1 MKNPIIRNVSR
12 RTFSRR
18 AMLRGAGVA
27 LSLPWLESLAP
38 TARAQAAGAP
48 KRFITIFFPNGT
60 VPQYWVPATAGVGAA
75 WALSPIL
82 EPLTP
87 LKSKVAVL
95 SNIENYTPWKD
106 VFNDDG
112 QSHGRRPGCFLT
124 AADVLSIQNANN
136 GQDMNTI
143 SADQVIAQNPM
154 YSNLTPLASLQLG
167 CGTSENACDGP
178 PCSYSR
184 NITWASDTQPLDPE
198 VDPGAAF
205 DRIVGSAGAVGGG
218 GGAAGAGN
226 APDPLAEQRRALNQ
240 SVLDAVKENTA
251 TVQGLLGASDKAKMD
266 QFLEAI
272 RASEQRIVAVSST
285 MQGGTPTTV
294 DGYTRPTL
302 TAQFNLENTPGGYNK
317 GDHMDVMND
326 LIVMAL
332 ETDTTRIITHMCEHE
347 RSEFEYNHVTQ
358 REFSDAGS
366 TEKAGTCNNYHGAQH
381 GDQMEFATITHWNVQ
396 KVADLAT
403 RLSMIEDGPGV
414 SVLDNSIIVLA
425 SCMDGGGHFGD
436 RIPVA
441 LIGGA
446 GGAFKMDQHIA
457 FPANP
462 NDRAMRDMW
471 FTIMNGYF
479 GVGATDFGHNAKG
492 TPISMISELL
502 A

>member
-1 MKNPIIRNVSR
+1 MKNSIIRNVSR

-18 AMLRGAGVA
+18 AVLRGAGVA
-27 LSLPWLESLAP
+27 LALPWLESLAP
-38 TARAQAAGAP
+38 TARAQATGGP
-48 KRFITIFFPNGT
+48 KRFITVFFPNGT
-60 VPQYWVPATAGVGAA
+60 VPDYWVPSAAGEGAA
-75 WALSPIL
+75 WTLSPIL
-82 EPLTP
+82 EPLAP

-95 SNIENYTPWKD
+95 SNMENYTPWKD

-124 AADVLSIQNANN
+124 AANVLELQEQNN
-136 GQDMNTI
+136 GQDINGI
-143 SADQVIAQNPM
+143 SADQVIAQHAM
-154 YSNLTPLASLQLG
+154 YSNLTPLGSLQLG

-184 NITWASDTQPLDPE
+184 NITWQSATQPLDPE

-205 DRIVGSAGAVGGG
+205 DRIVGSAGAGGG

-226 APDPLAEQRRALNQ
+226 TPDPLAAQRRALNQ

-251 TVQGLLGASDKAKMD
+251 TVQGLLGAGDRAKME
-266 QFLEAI
+266 QFMEAI
-272 RASEQRIVAVSST
+272 RASEQRIVNVSGN
-285 MQGGTPTTV
+285 MQGGVMTSI

-302 TAQFNLENTPGGYNK
+302 TAQFNLENTDGGYNK
-317 GDHMDVMND
+317 NDHMDVMND

-332 ETDTTRIITHMCEHE
+332 ETDTTRIITHMVEHE
-347 RSEFEYNHVTQ
+347 RSEFEYNHVAM
-358 REFSDAGS
+358 REFSAAGS
-366 TEKAGTCNNYHGAQH
+366 VAGNGTCNNYHGSQH
-381 GDQMEFATITHWNVQ
+381 GNMQEFASITHWNVQ
-396 KVADLAT
+396 KIADLAT
-403 RLSMIEDGPGV
+403 RLDMIEDGPGV
-414 SVLDNSIIVLA
+414 TVLDNTIIVLA
-425 SCMDGGGHFGD
+425 SCMDGSQHYGD

-446 GGAFKMDQHIA
+446 GGAFKMDQHIQ

-462 NDRAMRDMW
+462 NDRPLRDLY

-479 GVGATDFGHNAKG
+479 GIGATDFGNNAKG
-492 TPISMISELL
+492 NPIQMITELM